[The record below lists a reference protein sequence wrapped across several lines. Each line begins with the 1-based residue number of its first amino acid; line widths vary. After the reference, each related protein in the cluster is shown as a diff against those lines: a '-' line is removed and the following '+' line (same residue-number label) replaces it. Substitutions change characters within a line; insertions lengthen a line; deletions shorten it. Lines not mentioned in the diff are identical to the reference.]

1 MPDPSWQAMRQ
12 AEQAQ
17 RIHRNHVRRHLD
29 VHHMARAR
37 HTGVPHRYRPV
48 SHGSV
53 RGGVLG
59 GVLLLVVVAAVLYV
73 AHDPELRTTVETF
86 ARDMLSKVQSGRP
99 EH

>member
-17 RIHRNHVRRHLD
+17 RIHRNHVRRHVD

-48 SHGSV
+48 SHGFV

-59 GVLLLVVVAAVLYV
+59 GALLLLVVVAAVLYV
-73 AHDPELRTTVETF
+73 VHDPELRATVQAF
-86 ARDMLSKVQSGRP
+86 ARDALSMVQSG
-99 EH
+99 